1 MRKLL
6 MITIIL
12 LVSCE
17 ATGVSDANS
26 ATFEKNVQTIKDTW
40 IAGYMEGDIDKV
52 VLLMADSIQ
61 WNGPNGSTV
70 GIEVLKKSIQFWID
84 NFEDVS
90 FEEGSGLPGTN
101 TGYWGGNTYP
111 LSEAMSGPNNVRM
124 YGVWSMKNS
133 DTGKTAKVKSY
144 AVLNFNEDGKVI
156 EATEYGSYDS
166 VLETFE

>member
-1 MRKLL
+1 MFLKKIYNYLSSKF
-6 MITIIL
+6 IKFI
-12 LVSCE
+12 
-17 ATGVSDANS
+17 
-26 ATFEKNVQTIKDTW
+26 FEKKLFISYEKKISHNNIDLKFKIVNYISFYRAKTFSYKEPETLNW
-40 IAGYMEGDIDKV
+40 IE
-52 VLLMADSIQ
+52 
-61 WNGPNGSTV
+61 
-70 GIEVLKKSIQFWID
+70 

-133 DTGKTAKVKSY
+133 NTGKTAKVKSY
-144 AVLNFNEDGKVI
+144 SVLNFNEDGKVI
-156 EATEYGSYDS
+156 EATEYGSYNS

>member
-1 MRKLL
+1 MKKLL
-6 MITIIL
+6 LITIIL
-12 LVSCE
+12 FVSCE
-17 ATGVSDANS
+17 APGVSEADS

-40 IAGYMEGDIDKV
+40 IAGYIEGDFDKV
-52 VLLMADSIQ
+52 VSLMSDSIQ

-70 GIEVLKKSIQFWID
+70 GIEVLKESIQFWIE

-133 DTGKTAKVKSY
+133 STGKTAKVKSY
-144 AVLNFNEDGKVI
+144 SVLNFNEDGKVI
-156 EATEYGSYDS
+156 EATEYGSYNS